1 MEQTLNAFSAEYRES
16 LIAKCNTQYKNDLE
30 DCETTLEEAMCRA
43 ELKANLSKIE
53 NNIDPFKT
61 ERPDSSDFE
70 CVGCG
75 S

>member
-1 MEQTLNAFSAEYRES
+1 MEQTLNVFTQDYKEN
-16 LIAKCNTQYKNDLE
+16 LIEKCNAQYQKDLDE
-30 DCETTLEEAMCRA
+30 CETTLEEAMCRA
-43 ELKANLSKIE
+43 ELKSNLAKIE

-61 ERPDSSDFE
+61 ERPDTSDFE